1 MQTIVQ
7 LEAYGLDYRLIDSPS
22 VPLNKL
28 DLLFAALL
36 LTSIGV
42 FIGGNLLLLD
52 VSVLQRSA
60 QVALPCFALLLIFYA
75 LSRSIRSVAWGLVL
89 TYIAMGIMVYSWQP
103 WLVTVVY
110 GAALVALWYVIRF
123 LRVERA
129 YWLPLILMAI
139 IATATVLGVE
149 RSYTSFDMLNRLHAG
164 KVYQDTLFHA
174 SIAAMI
180 KNYGVVSTGL
190 HGLVETPYHA
200 LSHTLFASISLLSG
214 VGVIEVY
221 GIANWVFFAPILI
234 FTVVVCSAGLYK
246 TSQLNMPLIWG
257 ITCLLLVA
265 SPRLLWPWAVQDSF
279 FISESYLVSLGLF
292 LVSFPLL
299 FQRRLSISDL
309 LLVLTLTALITY
321 AKSSVGL
328 LLVGLWFVRVLFLRS
343 ESISLDVAALVVC
356 AAVVTWIAFY
366 YSETAEDL
374 IRIGSLHFIAHYT
387 FLGNHLLEI
396 GKALLEGDRVSPL
409 SIFLALVALLSFF
422 AFHFLLSW
430 VIIVESAFRKGIL
443 SVVRN
448 PLSVYSMATVT
459 AGSLVVFLFSISGGS
474 AYYFTNVAFF
484 VALPGVV
491 PLLAYTLGQRRVS
504 SRPFLVFAILLVC
517 LLNVRAFYRASFISP
532 LHSVQMHSTFIDSL
546 VEVRNRTSV
555 NVVLQL
561 TMGASVTNPVSECSA
576 QPFVY
581 PAVSER
587 PWIGVIPPRSDCTY
601 NNYGYSQYGITGSQQ
616 TVTVPPRLLPG
627 MAILSWP

>member
-7 LEAYGLDYRLIDSPS
+7 SEAYGLGYQLVDLPS
-22 VPLNKL
+22 IPRNKL
-28 DLLFAALL
+28 DLLFAALF

-52 VSVLQRSA
+52 VSVLQRSV

-75 LSRSIRSVAWGLVL
+75 LSRSIRNVAWGLVL
-89 TYIAMGIMVYSWQP
+89 TYSAMWIMVYSRQP

-110 GAALVALWYVIRF
+110 SAALVALGYVIRF

-149 RSYTSFDMLNRLHAG
+149 RAYTSFDMLNRLHAG
-164 KVYQDTLFHA
+164 QVHQDTLFHA

-200 LSHTLFASISLLSG
+200 LSHTLFAGISLLSG

-221 GIANWVFFAPILI
+221 GVANWVFFAPILI
-234 FTVVVCSAGLYK
+234 FTIVICSAMLHK
-246 TSQLNMPLIWG
+246 TNQLNMPLAWG
-257 ITCLLLVA
+257 ITCLLLIA
-265 SPRLLWPWAVQDSF
+265 SPRLLQPWGVEDSF
-279 FISESYLVSLGLF
+279 FVSESYLVSLGLF
-292 LVSFPLL
+292 LVGFPLL
-299 FQRRLSISDL
+299 FKRRLSISDL
-309 LLVLTLTALITY
+309 LLVLTLTALIAN
-321 AKSSVGL
+321 AKMSVGL
-328 LLVGLWFVRVLFLRS
+328 LLVGLWFARVLFVRS
-343 ESISLDVAALVVC
+343 ESISLDVAAFVVS
-356 AAVVTWIAFY
+356 AAVATWMVFH
-366 YSETAEDL
+366 SAEATGDS
-374 IRIGSLHFIAHYT
+374 IRIVPLHFIARYS
-387 FLGNHLLEI
+387 FLGKHLLET
-396 GKALLEGDRVSPL
+396 GKALLEGDRVSSH

-430 VIIVESAFRKGIL
+430 VIIVRSAFRKGIL
-443 SVVRN
+443 SVVAD
-448 PLSVYSMATVT
+448 PFSVYSIAAVA
-459 AGSLVVFLFSISGGS
+459 AGSLVVFLFSIPDGA

-491 PLLAYTLGQRRVS
+491 ALLAYAPGRRRVS
-504 SRPFLVFAILLVC
+504 SQPFLVVAILLAC
-517 LLNVRAFYRASFISP
+517 LLNVRAFYRASVIHPS
-532 LHSVQMHSTFIDSL
+532 HSVLLHSTFIDSL
-546 VEVRNRTSV
+546 VEVRNRTPL

-561 TMGASVTNPVSECSA
+561 AAGASVTNPVSRCTA

-587 PWIGVIPPRSDCTY
+587 PWIGVIPARSDCTY
-601 NNYGYSQYGITGSQQ
+601 EYYGYSQYGITESQQ
-616 TVTVPPRLLPG
+616 TVTVQARLLPG